1 MTPESQVIVYNPDVN
16 LTERK
21 SALNN
26 NIQEVVTVGDLK
38 GYKVY
43 TALLTQLGAAVP
55 TANVL
60 ENSIGPIVW
69 TRFARGRYIAT
80 LSEAFVTSKTYITAS
95 LSYGAGIAIYS
106 QTAYVDSSDLRVYT
120 FDLAGNTAD
129 ANAII
134 SVEIRVYN

>member
-43 TALLTQLGAAVP
+43 TALLTQSGTAVP
-55 TANVL
+55 TANAL

-69 TRFARGRYIAT
+69 TRSSGGRYTAT
-80 LSEAFVTSKTYITAS
+80 LSGAFVTSKTYITAS
-95 LSYGAGIAIYS
+95 LSRGDGTAIYL
-106 QTAYVDSSDLRVYT
+106 QTIYAGSSNLRVYT
-120 FDLAGNTAD
+120 FDLAGNTVD
-129 ANAII
+129 PNAII
-134 SVEIRVYN
+134 NVEIRVYN